1 MNRIGMFVDLSHVSW
16 QTMED
21 TFRVTKAPVIFSHS
35 SAWEVCKHN
44 RNVRDDMLN
53 KTVSIYQFLP
63 SGGSSISQWVSRP
76 SISKK
81 LHVKMKNS

>member
-1 MNRIGMFVDLSHVSW
+1 MFVDLSHVSW

-21 TFRVTKAPVIFSHS
+21 AFRVTKAPVIFSHS

-53 KTVSIYQFLP
+53 KTVSIFRFTAEFQVEVTVTIDVFVG
-63 SGGSSISQWVSRP
+63 SGWGR
-76 SISKK
+76 
-81 LHVKMKNS
+81 